1 MLVSCFSL
9 PLRYRVV
16 RSAPVSCWGE
26 MFRIITIQVISNSI
40 NNKIVNL
47 GMMRERSEGEDSSE
61 PSGDPEM
68 VPVYVRTLLPIFCR
82 TFQSSLIGS
91 VKRAALGIIMKM
103 VHYVDKDLLGELSH
117 SDVGSDVVQVLAG
130 VLDTED
136 DEEGHLLGLYI
147 IHDLMQKSSG
157 DYL

>member
-1 MLVSCFSL
+1 
-9 PLRYRVV
+9 
-16 RSAPVSCWGE
+16 
-26 MFRIITIQVISNSI
+26 
-40 NNKIVNL
+40 
-47 GMMRERSEGEDSSE
+47 MMRERSEGEDSSE

-157 DYL
+157 DYLYNN